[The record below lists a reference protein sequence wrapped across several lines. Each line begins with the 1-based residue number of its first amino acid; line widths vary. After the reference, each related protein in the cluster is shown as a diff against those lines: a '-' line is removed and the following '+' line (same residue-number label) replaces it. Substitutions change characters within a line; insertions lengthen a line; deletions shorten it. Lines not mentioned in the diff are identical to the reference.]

1 MTSGGTASQQAEPVR
16 EAEAPRWQRAL
27 GYALTGQELGLAEG
41 GGPDPTSLIEGLAAA
56 GWTATRIRAHALGLV
71 NDEVAWPHP
80 IPARLRAGCGA
91 AQLSA
96 ALGESRRLLGLLALE
111 TRPPS
116 ARTRLNADELRLL
129 RDVPPHYGS

>member
-1 MTSGGTASQQAEPVR
+1 MTGSAAGWPAARTAGSD
-16 EAEAPRWQRAL
+16 EAPRWHRAL
-27 GYALTGQELGLAEG
+27 GYALTGQELDLADEGRPDPASLVAALAE
-41 GGPDPTSLIEGLAAA
+41 A
-56 GWTATRIRAHALGLV
+56 GWTASRVRAHALGLV
-71 NDEVAWPHP
+71 NAELAWPHP

-116 ARTRLNADELRLL
+116 ARTRLNADELRLM
-129 RDVPPHYGS
+129 RDVPPHHGS

>member
-1 MTSGGTASQQAEPVR
+1 MTGSGTASREAEPVR
-16 EAEAPRWQRAL
+16 EAAAPRWQRAL
-27 GYALTGQELGLAEG
+27 GFALTGQDLELAETG
-41 GGPDPTSLIEGLAAA
+41 RPDPASLVEGLAAA

-71 NDEVAWPHP
+71 NAEVAWPHP
-80 IPARLRAGCGA
+80 VPARLRDGCGA

-129 RDVPPHYGS
+129 RDVPPHHGS